1 MAYDNRPNLSCRQ
14 FEQRGFD
21 YLYLGG
27 HNCICGTGG
36 TISSNSGYGISG
48 VTILSTGK
56 QLHTLQIGCNSV
68 ASGASTAI
76 GAATHAL
83 GVATLAIG
91 CGACAFRNNSIALG
105 SQTKACSNYSISI
118 GYDNIS
124 CAENSNI
131 LGGCGNVIC
140 SASTGTVLIGF
151 NNQTIASSSYSGHVI
166 VPNLTILTVPSG
178 TGSVL
183 CRSSNG
189 KIELTCGGA
198 TNDGILKFQS
208 CTYQPYSAI
217 TTGKLY
223 SGSTNPIST
232 ASRLNYDG
240 QFYGTTIGASD
251 CLYINTIDDGSTS
264 NYALTWDSSTCGI
277 KKMSYVNAFT
287 GLTDTPNSYTAKYLV
302 RANTAGNA
310 IDYIS
315 AGDAISDIL
324 PIGLKGET
332 FFINQDATNISTA
345 GFTVVCATVVE
356 NNQELTIAQGD
367 VVTLEEIFNTWYK
380 FSHWHASQTYLDSYY
395 SSYAPNYPTQTPPKF
410 PASDPENSYA
420 PFTADD
426 ITGTTTQ
433 VWKYG
438 YASWVG
444 ANAIYTTANYSS
456 VIGFVSPDMFDQYTI
471 DVKLGSNNSD
481 DDYIGLVLG
490 FYKDPDTNFEYT
502 LTTWVNTVTVGGVL
516 RYAITYNFGQNPTT
530 QDTYNPI
537 YSASSYQV
545 IVDGTSK
552 LTAPSGG
559 GWASNSP
566 VRMHVV
572 RNGDY
577 IQVKVSQYGSTTID
591 DNTLLEIDMKD
602 YPVLQK
608 FRGPSRWGVMA
619 SSQENS
625 AFYDL
630 YFSGFGNYIFYNKG
644 TYHDTYEY
652 DNDTSTWFLQS
663 PQTLTLHDYIGIG
676 RIVNSKKFGKL
687 YYTEHDGTVTKLTS
701 PLSGGT
707 GGGIT
712 GATNLGIGN
721 GTLYT
726 DISNGNLQ
734 FKSLSAGTNI
744 TLSCNANYVT
754 INSTASGSESG
765 IGWSNLVNGS
775 TIAGCGTVASASTIN
790 CNTAFGVC
798 ALGSITSSAC
808 SNVGIGYK
816 TLQAL
821 TTRCNNTAIGNYAGY
836 SATGNSNVFIGHCA
850 GYNET
855 GSGKLYIATGAT
867 NPLIYGDFVNK
878 YVQINGS
885 IIEPYISIS
894 SGATVNWDAYAGTNR
909 TLTAGSSFI
918 LNLTN
923 LINGMQGDL
932 RLNVTNILSIT
943 LPTSKLNGSVIDL
956 TIGVY
961 HITWTYDGSNLEFS
975 IAKYV

>member
-189 KIELTCGGA
+189 KIELTCGG
-198 TNDGILKFQS
+198 
-208 CTYQPYSAI
+208 
-217 TTGKLY
+217 
-223 SGSTNPIST
+223 
-232 ASRLNYDG
+232 
-240 QFYGTTIGASD
+240 
-251 CLYINTIDDGSTS
+251 
-264 NYALTWDSSTCGI
+264 
-277 KKMSYVNAFT
+277 
-287 GLTDTPNSYTAKYLV
+287 
-302 RANTAGNA
+302 
-310 IDYIS
+310 
-315 AGDAISDIL
+315 
-324 PIGLKGET
+324 
-332 FFINQDATNISTA
+332 
-345 GFTVVCATVVE
+345 
-356 NNQELTIAQGD
+356 
-367 VVTLEEIFNTWYK
+367 
-380 FSHWHASQTYLDSYY
+380 
-395 SSYAPNYPTQTPPKF
+395 
-410 PASDPENSYA
+410 
-420 PFTADD
+420 
-426 ITGTTTQ
+426 
-433 VWKYG
+433 
-438 YASWVG
+438 
-444 ANAIYTTANYSS
+444 
-456 VIGFVSPDMFDQYTI
+456 
-471 DVKLGSNNSD
+471 
-481 DDYIGLVLG
+481 
-490 FYKDPDTNFEYT
+490 
-502 LTTWVNTVTVGGVL
+502 
-516 RYAITYNFGQNPTT
+516 
-530 QDTYNPI
+530 
-537 YSASSYQV
+537 
-545 IVDGTSK
+545 
-552 LTAPSGG
+552 
-559 GWASNSP
+559 
-566 VRMHVV
+566 
-572 RNGDY
+572 
-577 IQVKVSQYGSTTID
+577 
-591 DNTLLEIDMKD
+591 
-602 YPVLQK
+602 
-608 FRGPSRWGVMA
+608 
-619 SSQENS
+619 
-625 AFYDL
+625 
-630 YFSGFGNYIFYNKG
+630 
-644 TYHDTYEY
+644 
-652 DNDTSTWFLQS
+652 
-663 PQTLTLHDYIGIG
+663 
-676 RIVNSKKFGKL
+676 
-687 YYTEHDGTVTKLTS
+687 
-701 PLSGGT
+701 
-707 GGGIT
+707 IT

-850 GYNET
+850 GYDET

-961 HITWTYDGSNLEFS
+961 HLTWTYDGSNLEFS